1 MQFSAREAALNA
13 LVQCRRQGSWSGSS
27 IDKAIKQYSLD
38 RRDAAFASALC
49 LGVLQNSS
57 LCDFYIGC
65 YCSQSVDRLEPKL
78 RDILRIGVYQLVFMD
93 RVPKRAAVNET
104 VGLCKSSSLSRAS
117 GLVNAVLR
125 RVAENSDNLPEVP
138 DKGSAQYLSTMYSHP
153 MWLCERIIRER
164 GYDFTQAFLACNNQ
178 APGLDIQINRLKI
191 NCTDYL
197 KMLEQKGI
205 ACTINSFPEGSI
217 SLRGGI
223 VSQLPGYD
231 EGLFYVQD
239 KAARIAAQL
248 CKASAGMKLLD
259 ACAAPGGKS
268 MAMAIDMADN
278 GGILSC
284 DIQQKKLRL
293 IEENAARLGISII
306 KTRQMDAREYI
317 EEFDSAFDVVMADVP
332 CSGMGVI
339 AKKPEIRQKTADEI
353 ASLPRIQA
361 DILENLS
368 RYVKPGG
375 ALVYSTCTVLKAEN
389 EEIVTDFLSKHH
401 SFHAQE
407 IKLGETVFK
416 DGMHTFWPHI
426 DGTDGFFAARLIRDK

>member
-1 MQFSAREAALNA
+1 
-13 LVQCRRQGSWSGSS
+13 
-27 IDKAIKQYSLD
+27 
-38 RRDAAFASALC
+38 
-49 LGVLQNSS
+49 
-57 LCDFYIGC
+57 
-65 YCSQSVDRLEPKL
+65 
-78 RDILRIGVYQLVFMD
+78 
-93 RVPKRAAVNET
+93 
-104 VGLCKSSSLSRAS
+104 
-117 GLVNAVLR
+117 
-125 RVAENSDNLPEVP
+125 
-138 DKGSAQYLSTMYSHP
+138 
-153 MWLCERIIRER
+153 
-164 GYDFTQAFLACNNQ
+164 
-178 APGLDIQINRLKI
+178 
-191 NCTDYL
+191 
-197 KMLEQKGI
+197 MLEQKGI

-223 VSQLPGYD
+223 VSELPGYD

-248 CKASAGMKLLD
+248 CKASAGMKVLD
-259 ACAAPGGKS
+259 ACASPGGKS

-278 GGILSC
+278 GSILSC

-306 KTRQMDAREYI
+306 KTRQMDAREYV

-401 SFHAQE
+401 NFHAQE
-407 IKLGETVFK
+407 IRLGETVFK